1 MTTERVLKKKI
12 LDLEKLGKINPF
24 TWRDLAML
32 LIGLLI
38 GILL

>member
-1 MTTERVLKKKI
+1 MTIERVLKKKT
-12 LDLEKLGKINPF
+12 LDLEKLSKINPF

-32 LIGLLI
+32 LIGLII